1 MTADGAAAGSSPG
14 RGIMMFPVSRRGAV
28 EAAFML
34 VLMITAGAAVGA
46 QDVADGD
53 GPQDIRAELMDETFE
68 DGELVRDTT
77 TQRALNDAIGGVTPD
92 LGLDAIISEAVIAPM
107 IRFGF
112 AVASVGYS
120 LGYAVASLTAPIVVR
135 TTANVMVLGVLGVHL
150 WRLYRVIG
158 GPE

>member
-1 MTADGAAAGSSPG
+1 
-14 RGIMMFPVSRRGAV
+14 MFPVSRRGAV
-28 EAAFML
+28 ETAFML

-53 GPQDIRAELMDETFE
+53 GPQDIRAELIDETFE
-68 DGELVRDTT
+68 DGELARDTT
-77 TQRALNDAIGGVTPD
+77 TQPDPRLRALNDAIAGVTPD

-107 IRFGF
+107 MRFGF

-135 TTANVMVLGVLGVHL
+135 GTANVMILGVLGVHV

-158 GPE
+158 PE